1 MKTLMLSVSLSF
13 AIAALLIATPAVL
26 ADANVIHVQHRT
38 QLTAMLPNPCNGE
51 LVATQAEQFE
61 NITLVTTDN
70 GTQLTVITN
79 IHGVGT
85 GLTTGAK
92 YQLSAVSTAH
102 QTDGNQGAENQ
113 TLWQDFVFSSQGD
126 VPNFLVQ
133 VTEHFTINANG
144 DVVVDF
150 SNFNPKCQ

>member
-1 MKTLMLSVSLSF
+1 MKTLVLSVSLSF

-38 QLTAMLPNPCNGE
+38 QLAAILPNPCNGE
-51 LVATQAEQFE
+51 PVATQAEQFE

-79 IHGVGT
+79 IHGTGT
-85 GLTTGAK
+85 GLVTGAK

-102 QTDGNQGAENQ
+102 LADGNQGAENQ

-133 VTEHFTINANG
+133 VTEHFTINAG
-144 DVVVDF
+144 GEVTVDF
-150 SNFNPKCQ
+150 SNFTPKCQ

>member
-1 MKTLMLSVSLSF
+1 LT
-13 AIAALLIATPAVL
+13 AVL
-26 ADANVIHVQHRT
+26 R
-38 QLTAMLPNPCNGE
+38 NPCNGE
-51 LVATQAEQFE
+51 FVATEARQLE
-61 NITLVTTDN
+61 NITLVETPN
-70 GTQLTVITN
+70 GTQLTIITN

-113 TLWQDFVFSSQGD
+113 TLWQDFVFSAQGD

-133 VTEHFTINANG
+133 VTEHFTINANHE
-144 DVVVDF
+144 VVVDF
-150 SNFNPKCQ
+150 VNFTPKCQ